1 MNEKEDQDKIFVKSK
16 WERFR
21 EEVRQTWVPT
31 SVEDLQRRR
40 KTAAGSLSQS
50 GERGLLLEPRSGE
63 EAAQRLRPP

>member
-40 KTAAGSLSQS
+40 KPR
-50 GERGLLLEPRSGE
+50 RGNTVEKEQGR
-63 EAAQRLRPP
+63 